1 MFLSLKKTFN
11 LLTSQQK
18 KGAFLFLIMLF
29 FATLLEG
36 LSIALVFPLIK
47 MLTDKNYLNIIN
59 EKFAY
64 FDFQNFNNEQIITF
78 ILISIII
85 VYLLKSAYLIFFSWW
100 KSNYILKINNNISN
114 RLYFKYMHSPYNFFF
129 DKNSAEFIRN
139 VYSEA
144 RYINSFI
151 DAILKITVEISSI
164 AIILFVLFFIQFK
177 ITLITLILFGSFAFL
192 FNFFLSA
199 KIKKFGFEKQ
209 NFTEKTFK
217 NMQQSFGLIKDIII
231 RGNQTYFL
239 KEFDFS
245 IKNLNM
251 RTQLLMFF
259 SEIPKNII
267 EALSILILCLV
278 FILSV
283 GNSFDLNKLA
293 PIVGLF
299 GLAALRVMPGFN
311 RIISIK
317 QHIDECYPSIKL
329 VSEELKNEKSFL
341 NKINESIKI
350 NSKKFKF
357 KHELKLTDIK
367 FKYPNSKESII
378 NKVNFSIQKND
389 CICIAGGSGS
399 GKTTFVDI
407 ISGLLSPDS
416 GKIILDNNEIDLC
429 NIYWRKQIGYVSQG
443 VYLIDDTIKNNIL
456 FGLNNENNFDTHRFD
471 LALKYSQLDVFINS
485 VPEGA
490 NYGVGENGI
499 KLSGGQKQ
507 RIGIARS
514 LYLNPNIL
522 ILDEITS
529 SLDDKTAEELLSSLN
544 ILTGKVTMIYISHNN
559 KVIKNADKVYNIIKD
574 ENNITQLKKAN

>member
-239 KEFDFS
+239 KEFNFS

-329 VSEELKNEKSFL
+329 VSE
-341 NKINESIKI
+341 
-350 NSKKFKF
+350 
-357 KHELKLTDIK
+357 
-367 FKYPNSKESII
+367 
-378 NKVNFSIQKND
+378 
-389 CICIAGGSGS
+389 
-399 GKTTFVDI
+399 
-407 ISGLLSPDS
+407 
-416 GKIILDNNEIDLC
+416 
-429 NIYWRKQIGYVSQG
+429 
-443 VYLIDDTIKNNIL
+443 
-456 FGLNNENNFDTHRFD
+456 
-471 LALKYSQLDVFINS
+471 
-485 VPEGA
+485 
-490 NYGVGENGI
+490 
-499 KLSGGQKQ
+499 
-507 RIGIARS
+507 
-514 LYLNPNIL
+514 
-522 ILDEITS
+522 
-529 SLDDKTAEELLSSLN
+529 
-544 ILTGKVTMIYISHNN
+544 
-559 KVIKNADKVYNIIKD
+559 
-574 ENNITQLKKAN
+574 